1 MSASTSGPASSTR
14 EVAQQ
19 GQHGKLM
26 GVNANYLRSFR
37 YISYFLF
44 IGFILILPNLVDG
57 LQLRLA
63 TLASIWFV
71 ATMGLQ
77 VLMGQAGLV
86 SIGQAAFA
94 GVGAYTAAILAT
106 KHGFSFLL
114 TIPIAGLSGVIL
126 AIIVGFPT
134 LKLRGH
140 YLAIASIGVGQIILV
155 LMVNWRA
162 VTNGMDGI
170 TGITRPVESNRL
182 YFYICV
188 TIGLAI
194 AAALYSLRKTPV
206 GLAFTALRTDETAAG
221 AMGISVAWHY
231 LIAFMISG
239 FCAGVAGGLFA
250 YNEGFISPYGFDLG
264 QSIVL
269 LTMII
274 IGGLRHISGALV
286 GAILLIFLPPNL
298 EFLGSS
304 YMVIYGIAVLL
315 VILFAPDGAA
325 GAILKLRDKFL
336 RKISRKS
343 VEASNI

>member
-1 MSASTSGPASSTR
+1 MSKSNSGSTSAPKVIIQKS
-14 EVAQQ
+14 QQ
-19 GQHGKLM
+19 GKLV
-26 GVNANYLRSFR
+26 GVNPTYLKSFR
-37 YISYFLF
+37 YVSYLLF
-44 IGFILILPNLVDG
+44 IGLIAILPNLVNG

-86 SIGQAAFA
+86 SIGQAAFV

-114 TIPIAGLSGVIL
+114 TIPIGGLSGVIL

-170 TGITRPVESNRL
+170 TSITRPVESNRV

-188 TIGLAI
+188 AIGLAI
-194 AAALYSLRKTPV
+194 AAALYSLRNTPV

-286 GAILLIFLPPNL
+286 GAILLVFLPPNL

-304 YMVIYGIAVLL
+304 YMVIYGVAVLL

-336 RKISRKS
+336 RKVSGTS
-343 VEASNI
+343 GEAINR

>member
-162 VTNGMDGI
+162 VTNGMDGM

-182 YFYICV
+182 YFFFFNKK
-188 TIGLAI
+188 TIQI
-194 AAALYSLRKTPV
+194 AFIVS
-206 GLAFTALRTDETAAG
+206 
-221 AMGISVAWHY
+221 
-231 LIAFMISG
+231 LIA
-239 FCAGVAGGLFA
+239 
-250 YNEGFISPYGFDLG
+250 
-264 QSIVL
+264 
-269 LTMII
+269 
-274 IGGLRHISGALV
+274 R
-286 GAILLIFLPPNL
+286 
-298 EFLGSS
+298 
-304 YMVIYGIAVLL
+304 
-315 VILFAPDGAA
+315 
-325 GAILKLRDKFL
+325 
-336 RKISRKS
+336 
-343 VEASNI
+343 